1 MTKLDL
7 KESIV
12 AFHRDESERIRK
24 QLHQYGCC
32 WCSGESL
39 LEDHITYFDPGN
51 YVGFE
56 IDGNLRCSYI
66 VRSTLADAIEG
77 MKRYAPRAKHIYTSE
92 DILSSSR
99 VVISQEQLL
108 EFL

>member
-1 MTKLDL
+1 MTKFDL

-32 WCSGESL
+32 WIGGDASL
-39 LEDHITYFDPGN
+39 LEEHVLYDRGD
-51 YVGFE
+51 YVSFE
-56 IDGNLRCSYI
+56 IDDRLRCSYI
-66 VRSTLADAIEG
+66 VRSTLADAIDG
-77 MKRYAPRAKHIYTSE
+77 MKHYAPRAKHIYTSK
-92 DILSSSR
+92 DILSGNR